1 MSQFSRSVLSATA
14 QQRGFWR
21 YAVSLLA
28 ALSFLLV
35 VSASTTH
42 IHKSTAALEDCVICA
57 VVGDTLADVPT
68 PPALVHAIQLAYFCI
83 VAATL
88 YVAAYATAQLLPP
101 GRGPPRASA

>member
-1 MSQFSRSVLSATA
+1 MSHFSRSVLSSTA
-14 QQRGFWR
+14 HQRGFWR

-57 VVGDTLADVPT
+57 VVGDTLADVPA
-68 PPALVHAIQLAYFCI
+68 PPALIHAFQLAYFCI
-83 VAATL
+83 VTATV
-88 YVAAYATAQLLPP
+88 YVAAYTAAQLLPP
-101 GRGPPRASA
+101 SRGPPRASA